1 MNIAMNNF
9 FFFIYINMNKEQIDK
24 NTNPS
29 IRQDTILNISNPVPI
44 LQQPPSNMTTNI
56 FIPKNDQDIVTVERE
71 NADDLSMNE
80 QISNSFIGFLN
91 DLYNKPE
98 DINWS
103 TYLIQILKKNNRY
116 TYFGILLIIIAI
128 LYQITI
134 TIITI

>member
-1 MNIAMNNF
+1 
-9 FFFIYINMNKEQIDK
+9 MNKEQIDK